1 MKLLFFDDYRLGVLK
16 GDQVVD
22 VSKAVPVGDRNG
34 LGAVIFAEAVI
45 ENVIERFDQLRP
57 KFEQLVASE
66 AGVPVGSVKIRA
78 PLPRPNNALCAFS
91 NFQDAPQKAA
101 APLDFFHKSASSV
114 IGTDETVELFE
125 IPEASVFQPEPEFAY
140 VMGRSAKNVSE
151 NDALSYVFGYLNFVD
166 ISARGIPN
174 RRTTFFHKALE
185 TWAPIGP
192 VITTADEISDPHNVR
207 VRLWMNGDLKQDYN
221 TSAMTYSIRDQIAW
235 LSKYL
240 TLRPG
245 DVMSC
250 GVHHVGLTPINDG
263 DAVEVEGDGLER
275 LRFKVKSNNPVKT
288 AHWRPPGVQG

>member
-16 GDQVVD
+16 GDRVVD
-22 VSKAVPVGDRNG
+22 VSKAVPIGDRNG
-34 LGAVIFAEAVI
+34 LGDTIYAEAVI
-45 ENVIERFDQLRP
+45 ESVIERFDQLRS
-57 KFEQLVASE
+57 KFESVVASE
-66 AGVPVGSVKIRA
+66 EGTPVSSVKVRA

-91 NFQDAPQKAA
+91 NYQDAPQKTAS
-101 APLDFFHKSASSV
+101 PLDFFHKSASSV
-114 IGTDETVELFE
+114 VGQDATVELFD
-125 IPEASVFQPEPEFAY
+125 IPEATVFQPEPEFAY
-140 VMGRSAKNVSE
+140 VMGRPAKNVSE
-151 NDALSYVFGYLNFVD
+151 GDALNYVFGYLNFVD

-192 VITTADEISDPHNVR
+192 VITTADEIPDPHNVQI
-207 VRLWMNGDLKQDYN
+207 RLWLNGDLKQDYN
-221 TSAMTYSIRDQIAW
+221 TSAMTYDIRDQIAW

-263 DAVEVEGDGLER
+263 DAVEVEGEGLER
-275 LRFKVKSNNPVKT
+275 LRFKIRSYGPAKT